1 MCVSFSSPLPYYIHL
16 STNLSKD
23 YTLKHSSHC
32 CTLRFHAH
40 IYYLVCSDRS
50 EFDTETWCEGKH
62 PIYYVALI
70 PEGYDCDRE
79 YHFMTTN
86 DKWFWASP
94 YAE

>member
-1 MCVSFSSPLPYYIHL
+1 MDKLVERSTQPL
-16 STNLSKD
+16 TRCWQ
-23 YTLKHSSHC
+23 TG
-32 CTLRFHAH
+32 
-40 IYYLVCSDRS
+40 YYLVCSDRS

>member
-1 MCVSFSSPLPYYIHL
+1 MARPGFVAYLFVVQCTTAVLCRCFYIRFVLPLI
-16 STNLSKD
+16 
-23 YTLKHSSHC
+23 
-32 CTLRFHAH
+32 
-40 IYYLVCSDRS
+40 
-50 EFDTETWCEGKH
+50 ETWCEGKH

-86 DKWFWASP
+86 DEWFWASP

>member
-1 MCVSFSSPLPYYIHL
+1 MR
-16 STNLSKD
+16 KW
-23 YTLKHSSHC
+23 
-32 CTLRFHAH
+32 
-40 IYYLVCSDRS
+40 S